1 MESAGTGPL
10 REMNGDITGRQP
22 IVAGFTSLGKF
33 ESIIDEA
40 ENQNIHD
47 VRENSTTDCIWTL
60 YDAWVVKRSW

>member
-1 MESAGTGPL
+1 MVSARTGPL
-10 REMNGDITGRQP
+10 REMNGDITSRQS
-22 IVAGFTSLGKF
+22 IVAGFPSLGKF

-60 YDAWVVKRSW
+60 YDAWVVKRSG